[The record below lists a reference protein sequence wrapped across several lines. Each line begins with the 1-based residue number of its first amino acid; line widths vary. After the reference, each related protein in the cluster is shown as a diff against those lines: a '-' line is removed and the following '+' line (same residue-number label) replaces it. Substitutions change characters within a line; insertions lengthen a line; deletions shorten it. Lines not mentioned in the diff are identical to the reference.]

1 MKDVFKLLTN
11 AIYPSLASLFIFV
24 YTMENTMNISRDT
37 REPIQISCVF
47 MCITFFVAFVVGVV
61 GYIVYSTKKED

>member
-1 MKDVFKLLTN
+1 L
-11 AIYPSLASLFIFV
+11 
-24 YTMENTMNISRDT
+24 
-37 REPIQISCVF
+37 F